1 MKIYKNIKGQTLIET
16 ALVLVILLVILLGIT
31 EFSRA
36 WFTKNSLKNAVRQGA
51 RVAVVTTPPIANFS
65 SLTCPNSDNVV
76 ISSVCSQPG
85 VPAGTNV
92 TLNCSPTPCTSGS
105 TVRVQAVLNNPNFFI
120 VGGGIW
126 PWGKGFT
133 TTVDA
138 SMRYE

>member
-1 MKIYKNIKGQTLIET
+1 MNYIKTIKGQTLIET
-16 ALVLVILLVILLGIT
+16 ALMLLFLLTILLMVT
-31 EFSRA
+31 EFARA

-65 SLTCPNSDNVV
+65 LTCPNSNNVV

-92 TLNCSPTPCTSGS
+92 TLNCSATPCTSNS
-105 TVRVQAVLNNPNFFI
+105 TVTVTATTTFTYV
-120 VGGGIW
+120 VGGSPWLW
-126 PWGKGFT
+126 PKT
-133 TTVDA
+133 QNLRTNA